1 MGKYREV
8 FHPLSNKSF
17 NFYVKVKAS
26 CKRNSIGGVIYI
38 NGIWYLKLTI
48 KEVPKNGK
56 ANKVIIDFLSRKW
69 SLPQKSITIIKGAT
83 SNYKTI
89 NIKNENWDPYNIE
102 IAQ

>member
-48 KEVPKNGK
+48 KEVAENGK

-69 SLPQKSITIIKGAT
+69 SLPQKSITIIKGTT

-102 IAQ
+102 IAH

>member
-1 MGKYREV
+1 ME
-8 FHPLSNKSF
+8 
-17 NFYVKVKAS
+17 
-26 CKRNSIGGVIYI
+26 
-38 NGIWYLKLTI
+38 KLI
-48 KEVPKNGK
+48 Q
-56 ANKVIIDFLSRKW
+56 VIIDFLSRKW

>member
-48 KEVPKNGK
+48 KEVPENGK

-69 SLPQKSITIIKGAT
+69 SLPQKSITIIKGTT

-102 IAQ
+102 IAH